1 MKLTYSSITK
11 VFAWEL
17 PCWGSICSEDDC
29 LWWFSAVGGRVAV
42 VCGKVSKAD
51 WNDWFSLFHSQ
62 LFFVS
67 WQEWFDFPSSSATG
81 ELRLCCTWPKSSL
94 RSLQRN
100 QMQRYTKDLPP
111 HDEIEVPR
119 TGSVSG
125 SRTCRR
131 SHRWSNLW
139 RQTTFITLSSL
150 RLEMYS
156 VAITRHISVTI
167 KALGV
172 TSVSSGPCFHDNH
185 NRDASWRPYS
195 YLPIPPLS
203 YHEYPWWQL
212 FKM

>member
-1 MKLTYSSITK
+1 MELTYSSITK
-11 VFAWEL
+11 MFAWEL

-29 LWWFSAVGGRVAV
+29 LWWCSAVGGRVAV

-51 WNDWFSLFHSQ
+51 WNDWFSLFHSH
-62 LFFVS
+62 LFFVL
-67 WQEWFDFPSSSATG
+67 WQDDYFSFPCLH
-81 ELRLCCTWPKSSL
+81 LRQVNCTCWPESSL
-94 RSLQRN
+94 RSLPQN
-100 QMQRYTKDLPP
+100 QMQRYPKDLPP

-119 TGSVSG
+119 TDSVSG
-125 SRTCRR
+125 SRACRR

-139 RQTTFITLSSL
+139 RQTTFITLSSI
-150 RLEMYS
+150 RLGMYS

-172 TSVSSGPCFHDNH
+172 TSVSSGPCFHDDH
-185 NRDASWRPYS
+185 DRDASWRPYS